1 MDQSPPY
8 PDGTKGALLRAAF
21 LPEFPFLWIMFLEDL
36 SRHGED
42 GMRYLDKKAYENESP
57 GACLQGAFYFR
68 RSSRENMWCEIA
80 FENTW
85 SSDPFFAVFEKEIR
99 DEFLAGRKKEEEEP
113 SVKNGVHRT
122 GLVSRKIHLP
132 KK

>member
-1 MDQSPPY
+1 MEQEPPY
-8 PDGTKGALLRAAF
+8 PDGTNGAVLRAAF
-21 LPEFPFLWIMFLEDL
+21 LPDYPFLWIMFLEDL

-68 RSSRENMWCEIA
+68 RSSRENMWRGIA
-80 FENTW
+80 FSPVWPDTLLAE
-85 SSDPFFAVFEKEIR
+85 FEREVR
-99 DEFLAGRKKEEEEP
+99 DEFLAGRKKEEPIIENE
-113 SVKNGVHRT
+113 VQRT